1 METINRNIM
10 KHLRNDHLRNVIKW
24 SQGRQEMNGGMIIF
38 EIHAVKYYLVKEEFT
53 LIHRH

>member
-1 METINRNIM
+1 MMTRSSRNE
-10 KHLRNDHLRNVIKW
+10 RF
-24 SQGRQEMNGGMIIF
+24 NGGMIIF